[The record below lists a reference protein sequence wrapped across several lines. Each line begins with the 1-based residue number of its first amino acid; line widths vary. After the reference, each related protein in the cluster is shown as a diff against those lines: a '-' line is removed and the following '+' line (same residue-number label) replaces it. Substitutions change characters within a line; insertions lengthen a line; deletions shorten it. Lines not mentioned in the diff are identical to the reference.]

1 MLLLTPPRGTLSLAI
16 QITGL
21 TQRCRDAEN
30 RRQVMIYCLRE
41 NGGRKMELVKE
52 LRGRGGYLA
61 TYFSTSVFK
70 NKGKNK

>member
-1 MLLLTPPRGTLSLAI
+1 MLLLTPLRGTLSLAI

-21 TQRCRDAEN
+21 TQRYRDAEN

-41 NGGRKMELVKE
+41 NDGRKKELIRE

-61 TYFSTSVFK
+61 TSFSTSVFK